1 MIKHYLILIALLV
14 TTNLSLAE
22 PPSTTTNWADTAATA
37 RKDHTL
43 IMVVFESQNCSY
55 CSRLKREVLE
65 TLTESS
71 TRPPPLIKEFDIYSG
86 GKIIDFNGDSIRSRQ
101 FKKRYE
107 IFAVP
112 TLFILDSDG
121 KPLAD
126 PIVGYNSQ
134 QEYLELLRSS
144 LIASYDALN

>member
-1 MIKHYLILIALLV
+1 MIKRYLILIVLLV
-14 TTNLSLAE
+14 TTDLSLAE
-22 PPSTTTNWADTAATA
+22 PPSTTTNWADAAATA
-37 RKDHTL
+37 RKAHTP
-43 IMVVFESQNCSY
+43 IVVVFESQNCSY

-121 KPLAD
+121 KPLTD

-144 LIASYDALN
+144 LIASYNALD